1 MNLPEISKQIFNRV
15 CEIMDVSPELGIQS
29 PQVLEACHC
38 IESGFLVRIESP
50 SLSVSVLQGEM
61 PES

>member
-15 CEIMDVSPELGIQS
+15 CEIMDVPPELGIQS

-50 SLSVSVLQGEM
+50 SLIVSVLQGEM
-61 PES
+61 PEA

>member
-1 MNLPEISKQIFNRV
+1 MNLPEISKQIFKRV
-15 CEIMDVSPELGIQS
+15 CEIMDVPPELGIQS

-38 IESGFLVRIESP
+38 IESGYLVRIETP

-61 PES
+61 PEA

>member
-1 MNLPEISKQIFNRV
+1 MNLPKLPKQILERV
-15 CEIMDVSPELGIQS
+15 CEIMDVPLDMGLQS

-50 SLSVSVLQGEM
+50 SLNVSVLQGEM
-61 PES
+61 PEA